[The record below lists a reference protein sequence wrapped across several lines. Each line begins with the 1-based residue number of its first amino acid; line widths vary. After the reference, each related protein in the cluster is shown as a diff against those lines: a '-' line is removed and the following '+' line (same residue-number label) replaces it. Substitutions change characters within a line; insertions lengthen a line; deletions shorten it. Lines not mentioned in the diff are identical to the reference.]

1 MQETIQKPP
10 IMSAKRIL
18 VIDDEE
24 RIQEVVQTC
33 LEILSGWEV
42 LTAGNGTEGL
52 HKAQTQQ
59 PDAIL
64 LDVSIPEM
72 DGLTIFQKLQENPAT
87 QSIPVVLLTAKV
99 QPADRE
105 QFAHLGIAGVIIK
118 PFDPMQ
124 LASEV
129 ALAVGWNL

>member
-1 MQETIQKPP
+1 
-10 IMSAKRIL
+10 MSAKRIL

-33 LEILSGWEV
+33 LEILAGWEV
-42 LTAGNGTEGL
+42 FTAGNGTQGL

-64 LDVSIPEM
+64 LDVSLPEM
-72 DGLTIFQKLQENPAT
+72 DGLTIFQKLQENPPT

-105 QFAHLGIAGVIIK
+105 RFAQLGISGVITK

-124 LASEV
+124 LASQV
-129 ALAVGWNL
+129 ASAVGWNL

>member
-1 MQETIQKPP
+1 MA
-10 IMSAKRIL
+10 AKRIL

-42 LTAGNGTEGL
+42 LTVGSSEEGL
-52 HKAQTQQ
+52 LKAKTQQ
-59 PDAIL
+59 LDAIL
-64 LDVSIPEM
+64 LDISLPEM
-72 DGLTIFQKLQENPAT
+72 DGLAIFQRLQENPAT

-99 QPADRE
+99 QPADRAKFS
-105 QFAHLGIAGVIIK
+105 QLGVAGVIIK

-124 LASEV
+124 LASQV
-129 ALAVGWNL
+129 ASALGW

>member
-1 MQETIQKPP
+1 
-10 IMSAKRIL
+10 MSAKRIL

-33 LEILSGWEV
+33 LEILAGWEV
-42 LTAGNGTEGL
+42 FAAGNGTEGL

-64 LDVSIPEM
+64 LDVSLPEM
-72 DGLTIFQKLQENPAT
+72 DGLTIFQKLQENSST

-105 QFAHLGIAGVIIK
+105 RFAQLGISGVITK
-118 PFDPMQ
+118 PFDPRQ
-124 LASEV
+124 LASQV
-129 ALAVGWNL
+129 ASVVGWNL

>member
-1 MQETIQKPP
+1 
-10 IMSAKRIL
+10 MSAKRIL

-33 LEILSGWEV
+33 LEILAGWEV

-52 HKAQTQQ
+52 HQAQTQQ

-64 LDVSIPEM
+64 LDVSLPEM
-72 DGLTIFQKLQENPAT
+72 DGLTIFQKLQDNPFT

-99 QPADRE
+99 QPTDRE
-105 QFAHLGIAGVIIK
+105 RFAQLGVAGVITK
-118 PFDPMQ
+118 PFDPTQ
-124 LASEV
+124 LAAQVTS
-129 ALAVGWNL
+129 AVGWSL

>member
-1 MQETIQKPP
+1 MT
-10 IMSAKRIL
+10 AKRVL

-42 LTAGNGTEGL
+42 LTAGSGNEGL
-52 HKAQTQQ
+52 QKAQTQQ

-64 LDVSIPEM
+64 LDVSMPEM
-72 DGLTIFQKLQENPAT
+72 DGLTILQKLQENPVT

-105 QFAHLGIAGVIIK
+105 RFAQLGIAGVITK
-118 PFDPMQ
+118 PFDPVQ
-124 LASEV
+124 LASQV
-129 ALAVGWNL
+129 AQALGWNL

>member
-1 MQETIQKPP
+1 MA
-10 IMSAKRIL
+10 AKRIL

-42 LTAGNGTEGL
+42 LTVGSGEEGL
-52 HKAQTQQ
+52 LKAKTQQ
-59 PDAIL
+59 LDAIL
-64 LDVSIPEM
+64 LDISLPEM
-72 DGLTIFQKLQENPAT
+72 DGLAIFQRLQENPAT

-99 QPADRE
+99 QPADRAKFS
-105 QFAHLGIAGVIIK
+105 QLGVAGVIIK

-124 LASEV
+124 LASQV
-129 ALAVGWNL
+129 ASALGC